1 MREKYQEKL
10 LSKKKSHYEDFLKER
25 GQGDGVWRT
34 SEEDG
39 DLSVEGVETREVE
52 KFNLLACDKSKD
64 SARHQQIKWKL
75 ELRPALKRIL
85 EMDWVSVV
93 QRGKRHR
100 LPASPNIIQLLD
112 KFVKDD
118 SLRRLSAL
126 EKLQS
131 K

>member
-1 MREKYQEKL
+1 M
-10 LSKKKSHYEDFLKER
+10 SCAVKENS
-25 GQGDGVWRT
+25 QA
-34 SEEDG
+34 
-39 DLSVEGVETREVE
+39 DLSVEEVETREVE
-52 KFNLLACDKSKD
+52 KFNLLACGKSKD

-85 EMDWVSVV
+85 ERDWVSVV
-93 QRGKRHR
+93 QQGKRHR

-126 EKLQS
+126 QKLQY